1 MPDDMPA
8 DLRIT
13 DPYVR
18 QLVDRIRVKRG
29 SSGTATKTATQL
41 ILERA
46 AQLEML
52 DGRRPEDI
60 RVTEPEPEPSAA

>member
-1 MPDDMPA
+1 MADDMPA

-18 QLVDRIRVKRG
+18 QLVDRIRLKRG
-29 SSGTATKTATQL
+29 GSGTPTKTATQL

-60 RVTEPEPEPSAA
+60 QTTDQLEPSAA